1 MQGSNYFVQDIESTW
16 GTWNTILHDTARADP
31 VIPRE
36 APLVTLEEMPMKD
49 TPSYEQTDSTI
60 RMQGHT
66 ADALMLH
73 SVGHVRDW
81 DRRLVS
87 SAECLLA

>member
-1 MQGSNYFVQDIESTW
+1 
-16 GTWNTILHDTARADP
+16 
-31 VIPRE
+31 
-36 APLVTLEEMPMKD
+36 LVTLEEMPMKD